1 MNLGDDHSYATTNS
15 EVEDDDHKTQT
26 DMVRQEATPHSAER
40 VLVPVI
46 TSPPSLPPRPAPPL
60 PPPPLCPG
68 RITPPPASLS
78 QADDGSDGKSL
89 LQFIISA
96 SKQDVEMIGF
106 LKRTGDY
113 PDLSEPSSC
122 GNSPAYLAILHDRPE
137 VLRILNEFDVDL
149 AEPCDAVKFATPS
162 YYCAYLGRTEC
173 LRMLAK
179 CEVEL
184 ETSSC
189 NKVSLVPSLFWHQPT
204 DPPNPSIAS
213 TPTTPSIPANST
225 ILHHPSA
232 C

>member
-1 MNLGDDHSYATTNS
+1 MTDDASHSSEGHPSGPRTCDVARARSIPNTTHESMPPPPPPLTLNPCAGSLPPVNLGDDHSYATTNS

-26 DMVRQEATPHSAER
+26 DM
-40 VLVPVI
+40 
-46 TSPPSLPPRPAPPL
+46 
-60 PPPPLCPG
+60 
-68 RITPPPASLS
+68 
-78 QADDGSDGKSL
+78 ADDGSDGKSL

-189 NKVSLVPSLFWHQPT
+189 NKRC
-204 DPPNPSIAS
+204 S
-213 TPTTPSIPANST
+213 TS
-225 ILHHPSA
+225 
-232 C
+232 